1 MLTTRQRRST
11 AKTKTMSRKLII
23 ILGPTAVGKTDYS
36 IEMALKHESPIISC
50 DSRQIY
56 KEMTIGTAVPSAEQL
71 AAVQHYFIHSH
82 SVEQLYTAGK
92 YELEALELI
101 NRLFDEGHE
110 TLVMAGGSGFY
121 VDALVNGLDD
131 FPSADLKLRDEL
143 MTRLREEG
151 VESLRVELQK
161 LDPESYATIDIANGQ
176 RVVRALEV
184 CLMTGKPFS
193 SFKTNQLKK
202 RDFEIEKIGLT
213 RPREVLYDR
222 INRRVLQMIDEGLV
236 DEVRSLVGYRE
247 LAALQTVGYKEIFD
261 WFDYLDGKVST
272 EGWTPTTPGDGPVTS
287 LDRAVELIQRN
298 TRHYAKRQLSYWK
311 RDKDINWMEI

>member
-1 MLTTRQRRST
+1 MTRN
-11 AKTKTMSRKLII
+11 KLII

-36 IEMALKHESPIISC
+36 IETALKYESPIISC

-82 SVEQLYTAGK
+82 TVTDLYTAGK
-92 YELEALELI
+92 YELEALEII
-101 NRLFDEGHE
+101 NRLFAEGHE

-131 FPSADLKLRDEL
+131 FPSADLELRNEL
-143 MTRLREEG
+143 MRRLKEEG
-151 VESLRVELQK
+151 VDELRMELK
-161 LDPESYATIDIANGQ
+161 ALDPESYATIDIANGQ

-193 SFKTNQLKK
+193 SFKTSARKM

-213 RPREVLYDR
+213 RPRDVLYDR
-222 INRRVLQMIDEGLV
+222 INRRVLQMVDEGLV
-236 DEVRSLVGYRE
+236 DEVRSLTQYRD

-261 WFDYLDGKVST
+261 WFDFLEGRVTT

-287 LDRAVELIQRN
+287 LDRAIELIQRN
-298 TRHYAKRQLSYWK
+298 TRHYAKRQLSYWG
-311 RDKDINWMEI
+311 RDKDIRWMEL